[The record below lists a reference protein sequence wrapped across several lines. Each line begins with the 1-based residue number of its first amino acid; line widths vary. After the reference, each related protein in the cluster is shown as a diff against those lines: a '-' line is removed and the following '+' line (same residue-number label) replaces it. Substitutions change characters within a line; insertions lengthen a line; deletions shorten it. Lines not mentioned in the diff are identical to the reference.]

1 MVSGVYCFNK
11 KPFVI
16 GHLVKTDVFIN
27 FSDSPIFA
35 NKTEYYKKK
44 EIVFVSRFQF
54 NHYISPYFIYYEAN
68 AILKVAAHS
77 IGKMVMLK

>member
-1 MVSGVYCFNK
+1 MKHGYAAISIQYFKMSLTQIFCPYTVVSGVYCFNK

-35 NKTEYYKKK
+35 NKTEYYKK
-44 EIVFVSRFQF
+44 
-54 NHYISPYFIYYEAN
+54 
-68 AILKVAAHS
+68 
-77 IGKMVMLK
+77 

>member
-1 MVSGVYCFNK
+1 MKHGCAAMHSVLQNDSNPNLLSLVSGVYCFNK

-35 NKTEYYKKK
+35 NKTEYYKKNRK
-44 EIVFVSRFQF
+44 
-54 NHYISPYFIYYEAN
+54 
-68 AILKVAAHS
+68 
-77 IGKMVMLK
+77 